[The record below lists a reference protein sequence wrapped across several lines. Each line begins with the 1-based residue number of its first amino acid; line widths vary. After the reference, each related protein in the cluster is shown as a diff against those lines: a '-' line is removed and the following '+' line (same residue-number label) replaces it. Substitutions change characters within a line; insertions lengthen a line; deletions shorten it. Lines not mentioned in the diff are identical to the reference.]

1 MLYHLKEVGLEVEEH
16 NEEKGKDSI
25 YITRNNLSIFFP
37 INTLDPMFSIV
48 LSSIRMEEV
57 QEWHA
62 SKTVGE
68 DPD

>member
-25 YITRNNLSIFFP
+25 YIARNNLSIFFP

-48 LSSIRMEEV
+48 LSSVRMKEV
-57 QEWHA
+57 
-62 SKTVGE
+62 
-68 DPD
+68 

>member
-37 INTLDPMFSIV
+37 INTLDPMLSIV

-62 SKTVGE
+62 S
-68 DPD
+68 